1 MNWPCLCHGRS
12 ATPSC
17 HFSFWIGFPK
27 RSIRQKQNFWRD
39 EFLERMKLFSLRLND
54 LCRICW
60 VWARTSNHRSP
71 VTSALF
77 ASHNLCFRHFN
88 NWIARTHTQARH
100 TDLNGLHPWSWTD
113 SPMLWS
119 CLLCP
124 ANKTIACHCQH
135 VKRSVRG
142 ETFWKPHL
150 RRWADPVWVLDP
162 SSAWLSTNTSRR
174 QDERKRWLVLHVALP
189 RLETQT
195 WVLFL
200 ACGSVSHDFF
210 REMACV
216 SIYTSSGEIAS

>member
-27 RSIRQKQNFWRD
+27 RSIRQKQNLWRD
-39 EFLERMKLFSLRLND
+39 ERVDEWNFLLWGLMIYAGFVDYGPEQAIIGHLWRLLYLRHTTYVFD
-54 LCRICW
+54 TWTIG
-60 VWARTSNHRSP
+60 
-71 VTSALF
+71 
-77 ASHNLCFRHFN
+77 SH
-88 NWIARTHTQARH
+88 THTQAH
-100 TDLNGLHPWSWTD
+100 ADLNGLHPWSWTD
-113 SPMLWS
+113 SRMSWS

-142 ETFWKPHL
+142 ETLWKPHL

-195 WVLFL
+195 WCYFL

>member
-1 MNWPCLCHGRS
+1 MQALLIMGQNKQSSVTCDVFFICVTQLM
-12 ATPSC
+12 
-17 HFSFWIGFPK
+17 FST
-27 RSIRQKQNFWRD
+27 
-39 EFLERMKLFSLRLND
+39 LEQLD
-54 LCRICW
+54 
-60 VWARTSNHRSP
+60 H
-71 VTSALF
+71 
-77 ASHNLCFRHFN
+77 
-88 NWIARTHTQARH
+88 THTQAH

-135 VKRSVRG
+135 VMRSVRG
-142 ETFWKPHL
+142 ETLWKPHL
-150 RRWADPVWVLDP
+150 RRWTDSVWVLDP

-195 WVLFL
+195 WCYFWHVAAFPT
-200 ACGSVSHDFF
+200 SFF

-216 SIYTSSGEIAS
+216 SIYTSSGGIAS